1 MRKHVVT
8 TILKLELKI
17 ALPYL
22 RSISSITKQ
31 RLNRCIC
38 KHLKL
43 CKLQIIFET
52 GIRLK
57 NYFRFKDYVPETL
70 LFNFAHKFKCGSCR
84 ASYYHKITNIW
95 RFRFPNTIVCLLEQ
109 VKEAKIDTLSTS
121 VRAHKFNCN
130 HTVAWE
136 YFSIVGRESSHYLLE
151 TKESLFT

>member
-1 MRKHVVT
+1 MYTLLHTSFRIVSDFSQFHFEVQTRKKTLHKNAYPTKFIDKCLAKLINNIFLRKHVVT

-43 CKLQIIFET
+43 CKFQIIFET

-84 ASYYHKITNIW
+84 ASYYDKITNI
-95 RFRFPNTIVCLLEQ
+95 
-109 VKEAKIDTLSTS
+109 
-121 VRAHKFNCN
+121 
-130 HTVAWE
+130 
-136 YFSIVGRESSHYLLE
+136 
-151 TKESLFT
+151 